1 MSTDQGVSLLNAF
14 DDEVAMTS
22 ARRRALVTIG
32 LGEFVDGYALIV
44 ISGALLQLQP
54 HFHLNPGQ
62 VGWLSAS
69 AFFGSA
75 VGALF
80 FGDLA
85 DRIGRRRVFVLN
97 LIAFVGLSLL
107 SAAITQVWMLYA
119 IRVLI
124 GVAIGADIVASIA
137 FLAELS
143 PKGSRGGWT
152 GAMPQITWSLG
163 AMCAILLD
171 AALFAWVGSGAW
183 RLMFAAGALPAL
195 VVFWLRRSLPD
206 SPRWLLAHGRVAE
219 AIAAFEQIGL
229 KVVDRPRFER
239 AARQL
244 AAPPQTREPL
254 TVRAW
259 LRPYARIFE
268 KPWRRAGLFAIL
280 MIGLMPLNGIG
291 QSVLGPYVLKQ
302 FGHLS
307 ATGALLGGAVI
318 WVGAIIGSCL
328 AWKWVDRLGR
338 ITSLVASLVGFVV
351 VYVLM
356 VTVAFGT
363 VGLVPL
369 FSLLGVATWFGASAA
384 WPLPSEL
391 LPTTI
396 RGRAQGLG
404 SGLQRVSIGV
414 NVLLVPPLLNLLGFR
429 GVVLLATG
437 VSVLLMPFALSGRR
451 HEPAGKSIEVASGSH
466 LPAGAREDVAA
477 RALAP
482 N

>member
-22 ARRRALVTIG
+22 VRRRALVTIG

-54 HFHLNPGQ
+54 HFHLNAGE

-97 LIAFVGLSLL
+97 LIAFVGLALL

-171 AALFAWVGSGAW
+171 AALVAWVGSGAW

-195 VVFWLRRSLPD
+195 VVFWMRRSLPD
-206 SPRWLLAHGRVAE
+206 SPRWLLAQGRVDD
-219 AIAAFEQIGL
+219 AISAFEQLGL
-229 KVVDRPRFER
+229 TVVDRSQFEQA
-239 AARQL
+239 AARL
-244 AAPPQTREPL
+244 AAPPAAPMKS
-254 TVRAW
+254 TVGDW
-259 LRPYARIFE
+259 LAPYARIFA

-318 WVGAIIGSCL
+318 WVGAILGSCL
-328 AWKWVDRLGR
+328 AWKTVDRLGR

-356 VTVAFGT
+356 VTIAFGT
-363 VGLVPL
+363 AGLVPL
-369 FSLLGVATWFGASAA
+369 FCLLGVVTWFGASAA

-391 LPTTI
+391 LPTVI

-437 VSVLLMPFALSGRR
+437 VSVLLIPFALWGRR
-451 HEPAGKSIEVASGSH
+451 HEPAGKSIDLASGDH
-466 LPAGAREDVAA
+466 QLTAPREAVAEP
-477 RALAP
+477 ALAP